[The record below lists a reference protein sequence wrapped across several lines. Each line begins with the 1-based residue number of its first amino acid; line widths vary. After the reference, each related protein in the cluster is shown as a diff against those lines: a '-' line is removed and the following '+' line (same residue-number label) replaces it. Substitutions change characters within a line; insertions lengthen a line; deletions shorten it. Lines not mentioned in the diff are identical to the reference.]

1 MTVKLLYLFGRISN
15 EVHVSRRS
23 YSDTVVVRHGRQ
35 TQLESSVYGTDV
47 TVVIYGVKTKTV

>member
-15 EVHVSRRS
+15 EVSRRS